1 MVITQESSPT
11 VWGRLKAQWLKEQQ
25 PTFVTAGSMQYQAV
39 QDAETKEIVFRP
51 VADAGLMGSTSTA
64 VLVK

>member
-11 VWGRLKAQWLKEQQ
+11 VWGRLRAQWHSEQQ

-39 QDAETKEIVFRP
+39 QNAESKELEFRP

-64 VLVK
+64 GLVK